1 MAAHKPLIVFD
12 RVSKTYQMGTQSV
25 HALDEVSF
33 QLNAGT
39 FVAMVGRSGSGKS
52 TLLHMLGAMER
63 PTQGNIRVGKWTL
76 TDLDAKQ
83 QARYRREMVGMIF
96 QKFNLI
102 PSMTAAENVALP
114 MTLAGVLPE
123 TRHARVAEVLEMV
136 GLAHRMDHRPNELSG
151 GEQQRVA
158 ISRALVNNP
167 PVLLADEPT
176 GNLDSTTGT
185 HIIDLLAR
193 LHKDLG
199 KTVVVVTHQP
209 QELHGLAER
218 TFTLHDGRLKET

>member
-102 PSMTAAENVALP
+102 PSMTVP
-114 MTLAGVLPE
+114 
-123 TRHARVAEVLEMV
+123 
-136 GLAHRMDHRPNELSG
+136 
-151 GEQQRVA
+151 
-158 ISRALVNNP
+158 
-167 PVLLADEPT
+167 
-176 GNLDSTTGT
+176 
-185 HIIDLLAR
+185 
-193 LHKDLG
+193 
-199 KTVVVVTHQP
+199 
-209 QELHGLAER
+209 
-218 TFTLHDGRLKET
+218 